1 MTIINALFFF
11 ILLLPIFRHQ
21 LLSLIIIGLCLL
33 IMIAI
38 EFVFLEFNI
47 FLKYYDLISVI
58 LISLIGNFFR
68 ALLDSIE
75 KYLFE

>member
-1 MTIINALFFF
+1 MRYFFF

-33 IMIAI
+33 IIIAI